1 MLTACSKMDDP
12 QPTPD
17 PAVQFTMTRTMTFA
31 TAPNHVNGVTHA
43 QKKTVDSSGT
53 LTDTGLKLWFSEQNA
68 LMR

>member
-43 QKKTVDSSGT
+43 QKKQWIAAVRSPI
-53 LTDTGLKLWFSEQNA
+53 LA
-68 LMR
+68 

>member
-43 QKKTVDSSGT
+43 QKNSG
-53 LTDTGLKLWFSEQNA
+53 
-68 LMR
+68 